1 VTTTLIALVGV
12 ITWLLLAVSRLRR
25 RSELYR
31 KAFLASPT
39 PAAVTTE
46 GDGTFLEV
54 NTSFEQL
61 LQYSREEL
69 IGRTSGSLGIWASPS
84 DRADILAT
92 IARDGRVRDK
102 PVVFRRRDGERL
114 SVLFSS
120 ERVVIDAG
128 NALLSMIHDV
138 TAQKR
143 TEGRQQQIDAQVQ
156 ETRRLEAIGQL
167 AGGIAHDF
175 NNVLQAVKG
184 YTELASDSL
193 PAGHPALLQL
203 EQVSEAADRAAAF
216 TSQLLTFSRR
226 DTPAFV
232 TLDLN
237 HIVADT
243 GVLLRH
249 SLGGHIQVVTHTG
262 SEIDNIDGNRGQVEQ
277 ILMHLCI
284 NARDAMPDGGRV
296 TIATGHAEFT
306 EQDCRVRTWA
316 RPGRWVYVRVSDTGS
331 GIPDEVRARMFE
343 PFFTTKPPGRASGL
357 GLSTVY
363 AIAERHR
370 GLIEV
375 ETQVGH
381 GSTFT
386 IYFPSAG
393 IAHVR
398 RAQRIRADAALQGR
412 GETILL
418 AEDEPFV
425 RDLAV
430 EMLESANYRVLVAA
444 DGRQAE
450 SIIADGT
457 VGIDAAI
464 LDVVM
469 PHRNGRQVYE
479 TLQRMRRGVPVVF
492 CSGYA
497 FGELSDIEQL
507 EETWVLAKP
516 YTRAALL
523 GTLRRALD
531 AADAKQT

>member
-1 VTTTLIALVGV
+1 
-12 ITWLLLAVSRLRR
+12 
-25 RSELYR
+25 
-31 KAFLASPT
+31 
-39 PAAVTTE
+39 
-46 GDGTFLEV
+46 
-54 NTSFEQL
+54 
-61 LQYSREEL
+61 
-69 IGRTSGSLGIWASPS
+69 
-84 DRADILAT
+84 
-92 IARDGRVRDK
+92 
-102 PVVFRRRDGERL
+102 
-114 SVLFSS
+114 
-120 ERVVIDAG
+120 
-128 NALLSMIHDV
+128 
-138 TAQKR
+138 
-143 TEGRQQQIDAQVQ
+143 
-156 ETRRLEAIGQL
+156 
-167 AGGIAHDF
+167 
-175 NNVLQAVKG
+175 
-184 YTELASDSL
+184 
-193 PAGHPALLQL
+193 
-203 EQVSEAADRAAAF
+203 
-216 TSQLLTFSRR
+216 
-226 DTPAFV
+226 
-232 TLDLN
+232 
-237 HIVADT
+237 
-243 GVLLRH
+243 
-249 SLGGHIQVVTHTG
+249 
-262 SEIDNIDGNRGQVEQ
+262 
-277 ILMHLCI
+277 
-284 NARDAMPDGGRV
+284 
-296 TIATGHAEFT
+296 
-306 EQDCRVRTWA
+306 
-316 RPGRWVYVRVSDTGS
+316 
-331 GIPDEVRARMFE
+331 MFE

-386 IYFPSAG
+386 IHFPSAG